1 MAEILFLIG
10 LTFAAILALLAIG
23 SWVFAALGIVG
34 LGLIVFFGNPSF
46 LKGLGALQFN
56 TVDSFTFVSLP
67 MFIFMGELIRF
78 SGASGRLF
86 RGATPW
92 VARLP
97 GGLLHTNIAASAVFS
112 ACSGSSMA
120 TAATIGRVAIPELER
135 RNYNRSM
142 MLGSLAAGG
151 TLGILIPPSL
161 GLIVYGVFVGES
173 IGRLFMAGLLPGILM
188 TALFMVYIAVSSLA
202 RPGISPNLS
211 RPTLSDLL
219 ASIRDIAPVGILVLS
234 VLGTIYLGVATPSE
248 AAALGATM
256 ALLIC
261 AFYGRLS
268 IEVIQKAG
276 LSAVATTAWLLIIII
291 AAKILGTALAYL
303 EVPSDLAKGIAALDI
318 NVFVVLATIAVMY
331 IVLGMFM
338 EGTSMLLLSLPVVY
352 PLVTEMGVDGIWFGI
367 FVIITIEIGQLTPPV
382 GVNLYVM
389 HAITGKKYFDDIVR
403 GVIPFI
409 AIMVLMLFLLV
420 VFPSI
425 ALWLPDTMFDLR

>member
-1 MAEILFLIG
+1 MAESWLFIG
-10 LTFAAILALLAIG
+10 LAFGSILGLLAIG
-23 SWVFAALGIVG
+23 SWVFVALGLVG
-34 LGLIVFFGNPSF
+34 LGLLVFFGNPSF
-46 LKGLGALQFN
+46 LIGLGALQFN
-56 TVDSFTFVSLP
+56 TVDSFVFVSLP

-97 GGLLHTNIAASAVFS
+97 GGLLHTNIASSAVFS

-120 TAATIGRVAIPELER
+120 TAATIGRVAIPELEKR
-135 RNYNRSM
+135 KYDRSM

-188 TALFMVYIAVSSLA
+188 AGLFMAYIAVASIA
-202 RPGISPNLS
+202 RPGTAPRLP
-211 RPTLSDLL
+211 RPTWRDLL
-219 ASIRDIAPVGILVLS
+219 ASIGDIAPVAVLVLT

-248 AAALGATM
+248 AAALGATI

-261 AFYGRLS
+261 AYYGKLS
-268 IEVIQKAG
+268 VKVIWQAG
-276 LSAVATTAWLLIIII
+276 MSAVKTTAWLLIIII

-303 EVPSDLAKGIAALDI
+303 EAPSNLAKGIAEMDI
-318 NVFVVLATIAVMY
+318 NVYVVLALIAILY
-331 IVLGMFM
+331 IILGMFM
-338 EGTSMLLLSLPVVY
+338 EGTSMLLLSLPVIY
-352 PLVTEMGVDGIWFGI
+352 PLVTDMGVNGTWFGI

-389 HAITGKKYFDDIVR
+389 HAITNKKHFDDIVR

-409 AIMVLMLFLLV
+409 GIMVLMLILLI
-420 VFPSI
+420 VFPNI
-425 ALWLPDTMFDLR
+425 ALWLPETMFDVR